1 MGISS
6 NGFSL
11 TVRLKRN
18 TEQDEVLSIVKSL
31 NLDYEFYGDDIIISP
46 IFSYEEAD
54 QLETDIKAKL
64 VELRKGT

>member
-18 TEQDEVLSIVKSL
+18 TEQGEVLAIVKSL
-31 NLDYEFYGDDIIISP
+31 NLDYEFYGDDIVISP
-46 IFSYEEAD
+46 IYSPEEAD
-54 QLETDIKAKL
+54 QLEVDIKAKL
-64 VELRKGT
+64 AELRKET